1 MKKLFTIAIIMVATL
16 TTSNLFAQ
24 SGFKLGLAA
33 EGALP
38 MGALKTSYTVGGGL
52 TIRAAFGLDETSAI
66 TLTSGAMAFLPKDLS
81 NLGVDSKAQLNIPI
95 KAGYKYMLSSNF
107 YAIGEAGMSI
117 IRSYYSDS
125 NGDLQSVS
133 GSEFTY
139 APGVGVQLGGF
150 DASVRYEGYSG
161 AGFLG
166 LRVGFNF

>member
-1 MKKLFTIAIIMVATL
+1 MKKLFTIAIIMVVTFA
-16 TTSNLFAQ
+16 TSNLFAQ
-24 SGFKLGLAA
+24 AGFKIGLAA

-38 MGALKTSYTVGGGL
+38 VGNLKTLYNVGGGL
-52 TIRAAFGLDETSAI
+52 TVRAAYGLDEISAI
-66 TLTSGAMAFLPKDLS
+66 TLTTGAIAFLPKDL
-81 NLGVDSKAQLNIPI
+81 GGGIDTKAQLNIPI
-95 KAGYKYMLSSNF
+95 KAGYKYMLSSNL

-117 IRSYYSDS
+117 IRSYYSDA

-161 AGFLG
+161 AGFVG